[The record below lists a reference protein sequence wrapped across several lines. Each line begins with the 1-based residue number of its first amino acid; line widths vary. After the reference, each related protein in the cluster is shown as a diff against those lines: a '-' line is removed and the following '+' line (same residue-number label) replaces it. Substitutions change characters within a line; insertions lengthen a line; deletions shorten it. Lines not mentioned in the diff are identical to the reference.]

1 MASEIPLI
9 PEAPQALL
17 EAAQVGKL
25 IPFVGAGVS
34 RLAGCPDW
42 DEFANDSLNVFVE
55 QGKFNH
61 AQLDQVKHL
70 NPRIRLSIALSLQ
83 KETGIQIDF
92 RKLLHRTPR
101 AKHDLGQR
109 LYSHLSKI
117 GKTFVTTNYD
127 EWLDEQV
134 SYGSAGLTEATS
146 TTPPAPIPRT
156 VYHRPEELTVANLN
170 QENIVIHLHGSV
182 RDPKGMIMTTP
193 NYVQHYANDRGPS
206 DGNQEN
212 DVLTFLEHL
221 FTYKT
226 VLFVGYRLKE
236 LEILEYI
243 ILKARTASGIEIRHF
258 LLQGFFSHERELMV
272 NLRSYYGECGIHLIP
287 FLKDQGGWSQL
298 VNVLESFG
306 ESVPAS
312 SATVLQQFKEMEAL
326 LNG

>member
-1 MASEIPLI
+1 MPK
-9 PEAPQALL
+9 ALR

-42 DEFANDSLNVFVE
+42 NGFADAALNVFVG
-55 QGKFNH
+55 QGQFNH

-70 NPRIRLSIALSLQ
+70 SPRIRLSIARALQ
-83 KETGIQIDF
+83 EQTGTQIDF

-109 LYSHLSKI
+109 LYSHLAKI

-127 EWLDEQV
+127 EWLDEQLP
-134 SYGSAGLTEATS
+134 YGSAGFTEATS
-146 TTPPAPIPRT
+146 TAPPAPISRT
-156 VYHRPEELTVANLN
+156 VYHRPKDLTIANLN
-170 QENIVIHLHGSV
+170 QENVVIHLHGSV
-182 RDPKGMIMTTP
+182 RDPNGMIMTTP
-193 NYVQHYANDRGPS
+193 DYVQHYASDRRAG

-212 DVLTFLEHL
+212 EVLTFLEHL
-221 FTYKT
+221 FTHKT
-226 VLFVGYRLKE
+226 VLFVGYGLEE

-243 ILKARTASGIEIRHF
+243 ILKARTERGMEIRHF

-272 NLRSYYGECGIHLIP
+272 NLRSYYGECGIHLLP
-287 FLKDQGGWSQL
+287 FLKDQEGWNQL
-298 VNVLESFG
+298 VHVLESFG

-312 SATVLQQFKEMEAL
+312 STAVLQQFKEMEAL
-326 LNG
+326 LDG